1 MEKNDTFT
9 IGKFKFEKKISAEI
23 IQDKVREIAA
33 RITEDFEG
41 RQLTY
46 IIVLKGAFI
55 YASDLI
61 RNIPLRS
68 EILFIDSKSYGTNFK
83 STGEV
88 SLNLLNI
95 DISGKDVL
103 IIEDIVDSGKTMK
116 AVIEALKELNPSSI
130 SLTAIFSKSSLRE
143 VELEVDYLGFDIPPD
158 FIVGYG
164 LDYAEQ
170 GRHLPDVYAKID

>member
-1 MEKNDTFT
+1 MEKSNIFT
-9 IGKFKFEKKISAEI
+9 IGDYKFEKKIDAKI
-23 IQDKVREIAA
+23 IQDKVHELAA
-33 RITEDFEG
+33 RITKDYEG
-41 RQLTY
+41 KQITY

-68 EILFIDSKSYGTNFK
+68 EILFIDSKSYGKNFK
-83 STGEV
+83 STGKV

-95 DISGKDVL
+95 NITGKDIL
-103 IIEDIVDSGKTMK
+103 IVEDIIDSGKTMK
-116 AVIEALKELNPSSI
+116 AVMEALRNLNPASI
-130 SLTAIFSKSSLRE
+130 NLTAIFSKSSLRE
-143 VELEVDYLGFDIPPD
+143 VELKVKYQGFEIPPD

-170 GRHLPDVYAKID
+170 GRHLPDIYAKID

>member
-1 MEKNDTFT
+1 MEKNNTFT
-9 IGKFKFEKKISAEI
+9 IGKFKFEKKISAEK

-33 RITEDFEG
+33 RITKDFEG
-41 RQLTY
+41 KQLTY

-68 EILFIDSKSYGTNFK
+68 EILFIDSKSYGKNFK

-103 IIEDIVDSGKTMK
+103 IIEDIIDSGKTMK

-143 VELEVDYLGFDIPPD
+143 VELKVDYLGYDIPPD

-170 GRHLPDVYAKID
+170 GRHLPDVYAKTD